1 MKEPESDEDDQE
13 TKSIYVPNSGPMGAQ
28 EVFSGI
34 KRFLDKRAQNSDM
47 RRDTMM
53 SKIDGLVKN
62 LKKDYMEEDNVDE
75 A

>member
-1 MKEPESDEDDQE
+1 MKEPESDDD
-13 TKSIYVPNSGPMGAQ
+13 KDASVYVPDAGPMGSK

-34 KRFLDKRAQNSDM
+34 KRFLNKRAQNTDM

-62 LKKDYMEEDNVDE
+62 LQKDYMEEGSTDKTQ
-75 A
+75 

>member
-1 MKEPESDEDDQE
+1 
-13 TKSIYVPNSGPMGAQ
+13 MGAK
-28 EVFSGI
+28 EVFTGI

-62 LKKDYMEEDNVDE
+62 LKKDYMEEDNIDKTQ
-75 A
+75 

>member
-1 MKEPESDEDDQE
+1 MKEPESDDEDKE
-13 TKSIYVPNSGPMGAQ
+13 ASIYVPDTGPMGAK

-34 KRFLDKRAQNSDM
+34 KRFLNKRAQNSDM

-62 LKKDYMEEDNVDE
+62 LKKDYMEEGNIDKTQ
-75 A
+75 

>member
-1 MKEPESDEDDQE
+1 MKEPESDDEGKE
-13 TKSIYVPNSGPMGAQ
+13 ASIYVPNTGPMGAN

-34 KRFLDKRAQNSDM
+34 KRFLNKRAQNSDM

-62 LKKDYMEEDNVDE
+62 LKKDYMEEGNIDKTQ
-75 A
+75 